1 MAQFSVHPAPG
12 KSRGYVLNVQADLLE
27 HLATRLVIPLLPVES
42 APPPARTL
50 NPIYEVEGHRHVLA
64 TQYMAAIPA
73 NLLRPPV
80 ASLAAHRAELVAAF
94 DFVLQGF

>member
-1 MAQFSVHPAPG
+1 
-12 KSRGYVLNVQADLLE
+12 
-27 HLATRLVIPLLPVES
+27 
-42 APPPARTL
+42 
-50 NPIYEVEGHRHVLA
+50 
-64 TQYMAAIPA
+64 MAAIPA